1 MVLMALSMVVLSG
14 VVGLAIDG
22 GNLYL
27 QRRQMQNAADAGAYA
42 GAYLMAQGNSEDK
55 AVLAAVADYASRNG
69 VMNSSSDVRAFY
81 TKSGTRI
88 GVEFPAI
95 LQLRRAG

>member
-1 MVLMALSMVVLSG
+1 MVLMALSMVVLLG

-42 GAYLMAQGNSEDK
+42 GAYLMAQGNSK
-55 AVLAAVADYASRNG
+55 ARLFWLPSPI
-69 VMNSSSDVRAFY
+69 M
-81 TKSGTRI
+81 
-88 GVEFPAI
+88 
-95 LQLRRAG
+95 RRAMV